1 MKNRI
6 FSFLLTLIL
15 ILTVIPMAV
24 SAANDEAKIGSVL
37 YATLGDAITAAKDG
51 TSFEWVATAENGWHA
66 VVVNGRVGWVS
77 GKYAKLA

>member
-6 FSFLLTLIL
+6 FSFLLTLTL

-37 YATLGDAITAAKDG
+37 YATLGGHSLLTTCG
-51 TSFEWVATAENGWHA
+51 NTMCGCC
-66 VVVNGRVGWVS
+66 R
-77 GKYAKLA
+77 